1 MTANMRTVLK
11 YLADSPD
18 LTGYLYVHRNTRVAL
33 LRRGLMV
40 PLGSGL
46 FGLTT
51 LGLRVVTA

>member
-1 MTANMRTVLK
+1 MTANMRTALK
-11 YLADSPD
+11 HLADQPE
-18 LTGYLYVHRNTRVAL
+18 LTGPLYVHRNTRVAL

-51 LGLRVVTA
+51 LGLWAVAA